1 MLVNKNRNFVTTKRE
16 LDRCKERGNKTLL
29 VLNIKTGKTYR
40 TYKKDYFVRENNPII
55 TSIAVTQLNKDY
67 PNLNRRHRKFVTEIA
82 NKTTVEILKLDK
94 SFKIK

>member
-16 LDRCKERGNKTLL
+16 LDRCKAKGNATLL

-40 TYKKDYFVRENNPII
+40 TYKKDYFLKDRNPVI
-55 TSIAVTQLNKDY
+55 TSFAVTQLNKDY
-67 PNLNRRHRKFVTEIA
+67 PNLNKHHRNFIAEIA
-82 NKTTVEILKLDK
+82 GKTTVNVLKLDK